1 MDHGVTGKVVIV
13 TGASQGIGEATA
25 RRFAEEGARLVLSDV
40 TAEVVGVAA
49 DIANRLPSSAAIG
62 VVTDPTD
69 PDACDSLVAKS
80 LEHHGGLDVLIV
92 ATGVLPK
99 KGPLAELAPAEWD
112 RVMQVNAKGPFLFCR
127 SAIPVLPRPGGAIVL
142 LASFAGLEGQADYA
156 VYSASKGA
164 VRLLAQSLALEL
176 AADGIRV
183 NAIAPA
189 YVESALGRQA
199 VEVAAAAE
207 AGKSIEEIRAKRD
220 LAIPLRR
227 QAAAREVADAMLFLG
242 SPAASYVT
250 GTCLDV
256 SGGVIIR

>member
-25 RRFAEEGARLVLSDV
+25 RRFAEEGARLVLSDLA
-40 TAEVVGVAA
+40 AEVVGVAA

-69 PDACDSLVAKS
+69 PDACDALVAKC

-92 ATGVLPK
+92 ATAVLPK

-112 RVMQVNAKGPFLFCR
+112 RVMGVNAKGPFLFCR

-142 LASFAGLEGQADYA
+142 LASFAGLQGQADYA
-156 VYSASKGA
+156 VYSSSKGA

-183 NAIAPA
+183 NAVAPA

-199 VEVAAAAE
+199 VEVAAAE
-207 AGKSIEEIRAKRD
+207 AGTSIEEIRAKRD
-220 LAIPLRR
+220 SAIPLRR

>member
-13 TGASQGIGEATA
+13 TGAAQGIGEATA
-25 RRFAEEGARLVLSDV
+25 RRFAEEGARLVLSDL

-99 KGPLAELAPAEWD
+99 RGPLAELAPAEWD
-112 RVMQVNAKGPFLFCR
+112 RVMQMNAKGPFLLCR

-199 VEVAAAAE
+199 EEVAAAE
-207 AGKSIEEIRAKRD
+207 AGKSIEEIRAERD
-220 LAIPLRR
+220 VGIPLRR

-242 SPAASYVT
+242 SPASSYVT

>member
-25 RRFAEEGARLVLSDV
+25 RRFAEEGARLVLSDL

-49 DIANRLPSSAAIG
+49 DIANRHPSSAAIG

-80 LEHHGGLDVLIV
+80 LEHHGSLDVLIV

-199 VEVAAAAE
+199 VEVAAAE
-207 AGKSIEEIRAKRD
+207 AGKSIEEILAKRD